1 MFFVFSV
8 PKIFPVPKT
17 YKTVSKEVRSAV
29 RRFPWNQ
36 LNLSGSRKA
45 DTVGCDGTHFIQSSD
60 LIQLLKSSL
69 TSSPAPP
76 LLLPPRTFE
85 HGVPRQARCAV
96 RAFSLP
102 LIPET
107 VRVQWNPKATI
118 NITDFFFSNININ
131 GLRTDTASIQLLPTT
146 KTK

>member
-69 TSSPAPP
+69 TAQHLHCSYHPE
-76 LLLPPRTFE
+76 LLNTEFPDRP
-85 HGVPRQARCAV
+85 GVQ
-96 RAFSLP
+96 
-102 LIPET
+102 
-107 VRVQWNPKATI
+107 
-118 NITDFFFSNININ
+118 
-131 GLRTDTASIQLLPTT
+131 
-146 KTK
+146 